1 MDSGTNGESRC
12 SASSCPNYV
21 YHTQLDHLSY
31 IPLYPPYHHSGS
43 PFWGHKVWYWFLR
56 STDIISEIRRFYRSR
71 NSARR
76 TRVRATAITGVPP
89 LPDTLTLFH
98 SHFSCS
104 KGCKWHPITA
114 TFRVSSKYW
123 WQNSDVTEKE
133 NTQEKRG
140 FKTELSIRGEQ
151 RRLKS

>member
-1 MDSGTNGESRC
+1 MVNLDVQHLPAQTMFITHNWITCLTSLFILPTT
-12 SASSCPNYV
+12 
-21 YHTQLDHLSY
+21 TQEA
-31 IPLYPPYHHSGS
+31 HSGVY
-43 PFWGHKVWYWFLR
+43 KVWYWFLR

-89 LPDTLTLFH
+89 LPDILTLFH

-151 RRLKS
+151 RRRLKS